1 MRSRSRRQAASH
13 AVALTIAIVVLPTR
27 LVTAQTPAVSWL
39 DRPLAGW
46 NVRGAALPAPSPSPP
61 SSGTAE
67 PPGALMTRCDLSLT
81 SPTDAERAVATAGW
95 IPFRYFDRQL
105 VEHDI
110 EIVGGLTGS
119 DGMCRPTGF
128 NVFVFVAGCFAGTL
142 SPAVM
147 DSRTDGV
154 SGAIRILS
162 ADAVNAEYARY
173 EQADALCCPTSRV
186 TVTFQVDRAAPSA
199 VVVPTSIRTTRGY

>member
-1 MRSRSRRQAASH
+1 LS
-13 AVALTIAIVVLPTR
+13 ALAMTIAIVVLRPAP
-27 LVTAQTPAVSWL
+27 VAAQTPAAGWL

-46 NVRGAALPAPSPSPP
+46 NVRGAPLPAPSP
-61 SSGTAE
+61 GTAE
-67 PPGALMTRCDLSLT
+67 PPEALTSRCELSLT
-81 SPTDAERAVATAGW
+81 SPTGAERAVAAAGW

-105 VEHDI
+105 REHDL
-110 EIVGGLTGS
+110 EVVGGLTGS

-128 NVFVFVAGCFAGTL
+128 NVFVFVAGRFAGTL
-142 SPAVM
+142 SPVAM

-162 ADAVNAEYARY
+162 AGAVSAEYARY
-173 EQADALCCPTSRV
+173 EQADALCCPSSRV

-199 VVVPTSIRTTRGY
+199 VIVPTSIRTTRGY